1 MGRYFNG
8 SELKSPNVHES
19 VFSKMAFDTISRG
32 NFPRWEQRTQVKY
45 KNRKEKAYKKTE
57 TTQLCVKY
65 EYCYNPTMVYFP
77 SFETDYHN
85 STHIEN
91 DDEETIILEYTNELI
106 KCQNNIN
113 RDCDL
118 PTLDIID

>member
-1 MGRYFNG
+1 
-8 SELKSPNVHES
+8 
-19 VFSKMAFDTISRG
+19 
-32 NFPRWEQRTQVKY
+32 
-45 KNRKEKAYKKTE
+45 
-57 TTQLCVKY
+57 
-65 EYCYNPTMVYFP
+65 MVYFP